1 MESLTT
7 EGVEVTV
14 RSNYEE
20 EFSKPSEASFIFSYS
35 ISIKNDNDFSVK
47 LLSRKWFVFD
57 SKGEHYEVEG
67 NGVIGQQ
74 PSLSQNESYNYDSG
88 ASLTSPI
95 GRMRGYYIMENLLT
109 REKFKV
115 YIPEFDLIAAFVL
128 N

>member
-14 RSNYEE
+14 KSDYEE
-20 EFSKPSEASFIFSYS
+20 EFSKPGQSEFVFSYK
-35 ISIKNDNDFSVK
+35 ITIKNDNDFPVQ

-57 SKGEHYEVEG
+57 SKGKHYEVEG
-67 NGVIGQQ
+67 NGVIGLQ
-74 PSLSQNESYNYDSG
+74 PTLKFQGIHNYQSG

-95 GRMRGYYIMENLLT
+95 GRMRGYYIMQNLLT
-109 REKFKV
+109 NENFKV
-115 YIPEFDLIAAFVL
+115 YIPEFDLIAPFVL